1 MSPRILVVED
11 SAVLALALAKAFNDS
26 GFEVIGPVGTV
37 ADALELI
44 EEVDC
49 DAAVLDVNLGNET
62 ADPIARK
69 LLARATPFVTLT
81 GYTQEQLSPV
91 FDGVPVLTKPVRA
104 QTLLAALNRCLESQA
119 QRSKPHTQ
127 RPQPRL

>member
-11 SAVLALALAKAFNDS
+11 SAVLAHALAKAFNDS

-104 QTLLAALNRCLESQA
+104 QTLLAALNRCLESGH
-119 QRSKPHTQ
+119 P
-127 RPQPRL
+127 